1 MQLHEPN
8 TRVLCDTVNLTDR
21 QVSELRQAHAQ
32 AIVTNDETLRLPS
45 VEHMAYR
52 KPFVMQRAMDRYP
65 DEPWYGLLDAD
76 FLVRK
81 PLGPLWSLLDAHPA
95 ALCITDGM
103 WRGQF
108 YRRLLVVSAIV
119 IVRPDARKLVDCWA
133 KWYYHDQPLDT
144 IAPLEWLWD
153 QITLAE
159 AWTEANVPC
168 AVIPMDVYGNE
179 ELGTGAAIWHAN
191 VPEKARYYQLF
202 LNEYQSQSMESA
214 QSK

>member
-1 MQLHEPN
+1 MQYRFGHFGIIILQ
-8 TRVLCDTVNLTDR
+8 LC
-21 QVSELRQAHAQ
+21 A
-32 AIVTNDETLRLPS
+32 LPTACGGAS
-45 VEHMAYR
+45 
-52 KPFVMQRAMDRYP
+52 FT
-65 DEPWYGLLDAD
+65 G
-76 FLVRK
+76 
-81 PLGPLWSLLDAHPA
+81 G
-95 ALCITDGM
+95 
-103 WRGQF
+103 
-108 YRRLLVVSAIV
+108 V

-144 IAPLEWLWD
+144 IEPLGWLWD

-179 ELGTGAAIWHAN
+179 ELGTGSAIWHAN

-202 LNEYQSQSMESA
+202 LNEYQRQSMELS